1 MELIA
6 NLQRSFARPT
16 GQPKAPANLLE
27 LATLLRQAQPGAEVA
42 RYCQLWARELQKI
55 HESQRQS
62 LSKTRGTSRKIW
74 AEQSLIYQDL
84 IATLGAAAE
93 QIQKKAHRALSST
106 RQELDE
112 LLEEFADSLQ
122 AMDDWSKSQHP
133 RCLACGWDGEAS
145 CCPHCQLHLL
155 QPVRQ
160 ARPTATPLAL
170 ASNHAQIFDT
180 VVAVLQGTADLESLA
195 PPLLEL
201 QSDFVQAVVDA
212 NASAEIHPE
221 MVVVAEILENALGG
235 LEVMGQA
242 FEDLDAQHLED
253 GWHQFY
259 ISQIHLLDAIAE
271 AGNDQ
276 VQFSRD

>member
-42 RYCQLWARELQKI
+42 RYCSLWAGELKKI
-55 HESQRQS
+55 HDHQRDI
-62 LSKTRGTSRKIW
+62 LSPTRGTSRKIW
-74 AEQSLIYQDL
+74 AEQSLIYQDM
-84 IATLGAAAE
+84 IATLGLAAE
-93 QIQKKAHRALSST
+93 QIRKRAFRALVET
-106 RQELDE
+106 RQELDG

-122 AMDDWSKSQHP
+122 AMNDWSKSQHP
-133 RCLACGWDGEAS
+133 RCLACGWDGQAAS
-145 CCPHCQLHLL
+145 CPHCQLHLL

-170 ASNHAQIFDT
+170 ASNHAEIFDT
-180 VVAVLQGTADLESLA
+180 VVAVLQGGTDVESLA

-201 QSDFVQAVVDA
+201 QNDFEQAVVDA
-212 NASAEIHPE
+212 KASAEIHPE
-221 MVVVAEILENALGG
+221 MTLIAEILEEALGG
-235 LEVMGQA
+235 LEVMGQV
-242 FEDLDAQHLED
+242 FDDLDAQHLED
-253 GWHQFY
+253 GWHQFFV
-259 ISQIHLLDAIAE
+259 SQITLIDAIAE
-271 AGNDQ
+271 SGNDQ